1 MFTPTA
7 KDIEQGRNMA
17 KLLSE
22 TLASGKIRPNPVLVL
37 PNGLASVPE
46 GLQYMKDGK
55 AVDISLFV

>member
-1 MFTPTA
+1 
-7 KDIEQGRNMA
+7 MA